1 LGRAE
6 PQTARKRTFW
16 PWRGHR
22 KARPIHD
29 KSGAKLLLLILRGLL
44 MAGLVGAAVLIFLL
58 VVATRKKPSSAPPT
72 SSTPLGQQGDLEQQL
87 RTLARLKQDGLIT
100 EDDFNAKKKALLGL

>member
-1 LGRAE
+1 
-6 PQTARKRTFW
+6 
-16 PWRGHR
+16 
-22 KARPIHD
+22 
-29 KSGAKLLLLILRGLL
+29 